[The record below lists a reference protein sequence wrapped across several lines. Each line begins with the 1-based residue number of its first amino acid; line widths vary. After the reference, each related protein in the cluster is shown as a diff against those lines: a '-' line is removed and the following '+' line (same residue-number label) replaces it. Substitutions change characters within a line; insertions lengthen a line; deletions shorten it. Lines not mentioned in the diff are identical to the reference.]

1 MRKTELFDQSSIAP
15 ILEELQRK
23 LQSLYGDYLRTIIL
37 YGSYARGDFDSDS
50 DIDIMALLDLDT
62 GEQEKFRKALAEV
75 VTDLSLKYDILVS
88 VIESNLHDFDKR
100 ALYVPFYKTV
110 HQEGIKL
117 YGH

>member
-1 MRKTELFDQSSIAP
+1 MRKTELLDQSSIVP
-15 ILEELQRK
+15 ILEELQEK
-23 LQSLYGDYLRTIIL
+23 LQSLYGDYLKTIIL

-75 VTDLSLKYDILVS
+75 VTDLSLKYDILIS
-88 VIESNLHDFDKR
+88 VIESNLNDFHKR
-100 ALYVPFYKTV
+100 ALFVPFYKTV
-110 HQEGIKL
+110 HQEGIEL